1 MPGQVRYR
9 HLCHGGGPRQPC
21 DQRRHAQ
28 CQPGAG
34 LRQRGLCSGDRD
46 DYVMFVM
53 FRGNMLDIQN
63 ILQVRLNVLLSLY
76 LLNN

>member
-46 DYVMFVM
+46 YNVVMCQKNTSVNRM
-53 FRGNMLDIQN
+53 EINH
-63 ILQVRLNVLLSLY
+63 
-76 LLNN
+76 